1 MSMNT
6 ISKLLLSAVLP
17 IAALAVDVPAA
28 EAQARVVVYPSSAY
42 VASYEPIYYNG
53 SAHYFYNN
61 HWYYRDHGA
70 WRGYE
75 HEPAELWGRRGEWAG
90 RRHRWR

>member
-1 MSMNT
+1 MNT

-17 IAALAVDVPAA
+17 VAAVVAYAPAA
-28 EAQARVVVYPSSAY
+28 DAQAVIVYPSPAY

-53 SAHYFYNN
+53 HAHYYYNN
-61 HWYYRDHGA
+61 HWYYRDHGG

-75 HEPAELWGRRGEWAG
+75 HEPAVLWGRRSEWASH
-90 RRHRWR
+90 RHGWR

>member
-1 MSMNT
+1 MST
-6 ISKLLLSAVLP
+6 ISKLFLSAVLP
-17 IAALAVDVPAA
+17 LSAMAAYVPAA
-28 EAQARVVVYPSSAY
+28 EAQVRVVVYPSHAY

-53 SAHYFYNN
+53 YAHYLYNDR
-61 HWYYRDHGA
+61 WYYRDHGS

-75 HEPAELWGRRGEWAG
+75 HEPAALRGRRGEWSG